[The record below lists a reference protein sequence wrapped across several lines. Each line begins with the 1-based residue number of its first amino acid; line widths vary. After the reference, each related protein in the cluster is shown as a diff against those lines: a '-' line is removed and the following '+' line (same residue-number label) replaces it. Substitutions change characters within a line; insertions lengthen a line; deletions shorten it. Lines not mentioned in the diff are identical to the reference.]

1 MKSIKILMN
10 DKFLENMKK
19 YPIEDGWI
27 IDWRSPTGCLFQD
40 MYSYRKCEW
49 IKMTAEGVYN
59 FYQEKPDSRVQL
71 SLIGN
76 CSRWYSTCKVKN
88 IYVEVWK

>member
-1 MKSIKILMN
+1 MKSIRIPMN
-10 DKFLENMKK
+10 DKFLEKMKQ
-19 YPIEDGWI
+19 YPAKDGWI

-40 MYSYRKCEW
+40 MYFYGHRIW
-49 IKMTAEGVYN
+49 IKMTPESV
-59 FYQEKPDSRVQL
+59 FIHFKKFPDNRIKL